1 MKTCWKTCLN
11 SNVMKYKTLL
21 FWTIIYCALFVFLE
35 YISKFH
41 FYFYE
46 QKYLFLFSGDYAC
59 EQLTKLGGVGDYLA
73 AFFGQFFILPY
84 AGSAITAALLTATG
98 YLTQVLVK
106 SIAPHTQSFFLY
118 LLPPVSLLFMH
129 FEYNYLLQGTIAY
142 LFMLGGLCIYVRI
155 KQLEKRLIYGVIF
168 LSLLYL
174 ATGAIASLF
183 AVTCC
188 VWEWLHRQRGSYWS
202 LLLLLQAVV
211 ISVAT
216 VYFSYVGEFRLVF
229 LPDAYYHFKLTPPK
243 GIYFSWLALPAI
255 VLFAC
260 RAWKKTL
267 GGTSLY
273 VWYSIQVVFIAGLL
287 YWGVPKY
294 ADKKSVKMKELDY
307 YTRAEQWDKVIES
320 CKGPMTNYLYMN
332 YLNLALARQEM
343 LAEQMFAFD
352 QRGPLG
358 LMVNW
363 NKTSHISALLND
375 IYFSMGAVALSQE
388 MAFEGNVGADNPRL
402 LKRLV
407 ETNLIF
413 GAYAVAEKY
422 ISILEQTFY
431 YGDWARKQRTLL
443 YNDEAVNTDPL
454 LGAKRK
460 CLPSQNSLAQLNGLD
475 KDLMAIAEMN
485 PEHRASVQYLGA
497 SYLLQKDINSF
508 KAMIEKYY
516 KTEVLPVLPISFQE
530 AIIVYSEA
538 NPDYW
543 KQYGVS
549 GAVIE
554 RYRAYKQ
561 MLLRNKGRSNIK
573 ALMFQSYGNTF
584 WYYLMFK

>member
-1 MKTCWKTCLN
+1 
-11 SNVMKYKTLL
+11 MKYKTLL
-21 FWTIIYCALFVFLE
+21 FWTIIYCVLFVFLE
-35 YISKFH
+35 HISKFH

-46 QKYLFLFSGDYAC
+46 QKYLFLFSEDYAF

-73 AFFGQFFILPY
+73 AFLGQFFILPY

-106 SIAPHTQSFFLY
+106 SIVSHTQSFFLY
-118 LLPPVSLLFMH
+118 LLPPAILLFMH

-155 KQLEKRLIYGVIF
+155 KRLEIRLIYGVFF
-168 LSLLYL
+168 LTLLYL
-174 ATGAIASLF
+174 AVGAIVSLF
-183 AVTCC
+183 AITCC
-188 VWEWLHRQRGSYWS
+188 LWEWLHRQRGFYWGF
-202 LLLLLQAVV
+202 LLLLQAVV
-211 ISVAT
+211 LSVAT
-216 VYFSYVGEFRLVF
+216 VYFAYVGEFRLIF
-229 LPDAYYHFKLTPPK
+229 LPDAYYHPKLAPPAV
-243 GIYFSWLALPAI
+243 IYFSWLVLPAI
-255 VLFAC
+255 VLFAF
-260 RAWKKTL
+260 RLRKKTL
-267 GGTSLY
+267 CGTSLY
-273 VWYSIQVVFIAGLL
+273 VWYGAQVAFVASLL
-287 YWGVPKY
+287 YWGIPKY
-294 ADKKSVKMKELDY
+294 ADKKSIKMKELDY
-307 YTRAEQWDKVIES
+307 YTRTEQWGKLMEA
-320 CKGPMTNYLYMN
+320 CKGTMTNYLYMN
-332 YLNLALARQEM
+332 YLNLALAQQEL

-363 NKTSHISALLND
+363 NKTSHISTLLSD
-375 IYFSMGAVALSQE
+375 IYFSMGAIALSQE

-402 LKRLV
+402 LKRLA

-413 GAYAVAEKY
+413 GAYVVAEKY
-422 ISILEQTFY
+422 ISILENTFY
-431 YGDWARKQRTLL
+431 YGEWAQRKRMLL
-443 YNDEAVNTDPL
+443 YNDEAVNADPE
-454 LGAKRK
+454 LGVKRK
-460 CLPSQNSLAQLNGLD
+460 CLPAENSLAQLNGLD
-475 KDLMAIAEMN
+475 KDLMTIAEMN
-485 PEHRASVQYLGA
+485 PGHRATVQYLGC
-497 SYLLQKDINSF
+497 SYLLQKDMNSF

-530 AIIVYSEA
+530 AVIVYSEA

-549 GAVIE
+549 AAIID

-573 ALMFQSYGNTF
+573 AQMFQSYGNTF

>member
-1 MKTCWKTCLN
+1 
-11 SNVMKYKTLL
+11 MKYKTLL
-21 FWTIIYCALFVFLE
+21 FWTIIYCVLFVFLE
-35 YISKFH
+35 HISKFH

-46 QKYLFLFSGDYAC
+46 QKYLFLFSEDYAF

-73 AFFGQFFILPY
+73 AFLGQFFILPY

-106 SIAPHTQSFFLY
+106 SIVSHTQSFFLY
-118 LLPPVSLLFMH
+118 LLPPAILLFMH

-155 KQLEKRLIYGVIF
+155 KRLEIRLIYGVFF
-168 LSLLYL
+168 LTLLYL
-174 ATGAIASLF
+174 AAGAIVSLF
-183 AVTCC
+183 AITCC
-188 VWEWLHRQRGSYWS
+188 LWEWLHRQRGFYWGF
-202 LLLLLQAVV
+202 LLLLQAVV
-211 ISVAT
+211 LSVAT
-216 VYFSYVGEFRLVF
+216 VYFAYVGEFRLIF
-229 LPDAYYHFKLTPPK
+229 LPDAYYHPKLAPPAV
-243 GIYFSWLALPAI
+243 IYFSWLVLPAI
-255 VLFAC
+255 VLFAF
-260 RAWKKTL
+260 RLRKKTL
-267 GGTSLY
+267 CGTSLY
-273 VWYSIQVVFIAGLL
+273 VWYGAQVAFVASLL
-287 YWGVPKY
+287 YWGIPKY
-294 ADKKSVKMKELDY
+294 ADKKSIKMKELDY
-307 YTRAEQWDKVIES
+307 YTRTEQWGKLMEA
-320 CKGPMTNYLYMN
+320 CKGTMTNYLYMN
-332 YLNLALARQEM
+332 YLNLALAQQEL

-363 NKTSHISALLND
+363 NKTSHISTLLSD
-375 IYFSMGAVALSQE
+375 IYFSMGAIALSQE

-402 LKRLV
+402 LKRLA

-413 GAYAVAEKY
+413 GAYVVAEKY
-422 ISILEQTFY
+422 ISILENTFY
-431 YGDWARKQRTLL
+431 YGEWAQRKRMLL
-443 YNDEAVNTDPL
+443 YNDEAVNADPE
-454 LGAKRK
+454 LGVKRK
-460 CLPSQNSLAQLNGLD
+460 CLPAENSLAQLNGLD
-475 KDLMAIAEMN
+475 KDLMTIAEMN
-485 PEHRASVQYLGA
+485 PGHRATVQYLGC
-497 SYLLQKDINSF
+497 SYLLQKDMNSF

-530 AIIVYSEA
+530 AVIVYSEA

-549 GAVIE
+549 AAIID

-573 ALMFQSYGNTF
+573 AQMFQSYGNTF